1 MIQTVSTLLMLFTI
15 TFFVS
20 KIVHRDLAARNIL
33 LTDNFTP
40 KIFNFAVSC
49 DVYDPESYNKLAPV
63 SSKHTLHLIPSLKA
77 QCRLLSDV
85 I

>member
-1 MIQTVSTLLMLFTI
+1 MFFII

-20 KIVHRDLAARNIL
+20 KIVHRDLATRNIL
-33 LTDNFTP
+33 LTDDFTP

-49 DVYDPESYNKLAPV
+49 DAYDPESYNKPAPV
-63 SSKHTLHLIPSLKA
+63 SSKHMLHLIPSLKA